1 VGNRSPPER
10 LAKASASSGLAKQ
23 NTAKSLSSRRREYVC
38 GVADRRP
45 VAQNITSRFLRPRT
59 FSAGVMRPVSLKVG
73 TGDFAFSTDHRRIAI
88 GFVVGTLRS
97 KPTPAAA
104 AAFRRPNRPP
114 VPNSR
119 RLARDSKAVD
129 VLIFRRGRF
138 AQTH

>member
-1 VGNRSPPER
+1 MDGHPNGER
-10 LAKASASSGLAKQ
+10 P
-23 NTAKSLSSRRREYVC
+23 LS

-104 AAFRRPNRPP
+104 AAFRRPKRAA
-114 VPNSR
+114 SAE
-119 RLARDSKAVD
+119 LAAARS
-129 VLIFRRGRF
+129 
-138 AQTH
+138 